1 MARSSGSSSPS
12 NLSPYGALILRLALG
27 ACMVYHGYGKVV
39 PDHAMDH
46 FAHYVVS
53 LGLPYWMGYVSA
65 LTEFAGGILVLFG
78 LLTRPVAALIAVN
91 MLVALVKVEA
101 HQGLDACQLGVLLI
115 AMAVALVCLG
125 GGAYALDRRI
135 GFA

>member
-1 MARSSGSSSPS
+1 MARSSGGSSLS

-39 PDHAMDH
+39 PEHAMDH
-46 FAHYVVS
+46 YAHYIVS

-78 LLTRPVAALIAVN
+78 LLTRPAAALIAIN
-91 MLVALVKVEA
+91 MLVAFIKVGVYQGIDTYELIGLVFA
-101 HQGLDACQLGVLLI
+101 I
-115 AMAVALVCLG
+115 AVALACFG
-125 GGAYALDRRI
+125 GGAYALDNKI